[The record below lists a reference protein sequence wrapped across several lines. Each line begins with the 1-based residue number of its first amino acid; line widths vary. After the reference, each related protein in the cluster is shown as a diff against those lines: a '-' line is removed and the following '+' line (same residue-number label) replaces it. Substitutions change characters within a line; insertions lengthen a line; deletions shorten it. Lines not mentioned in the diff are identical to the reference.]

1 LKRKLEGMVR
11 KLEVLRRKLKG
22 MVRKLEGNVRKP
34 TAYDSSALNN
44 LHTCLMLKKLSEE
57 KVINVPWNIW
67 RYDAGW
73 VRL

>member
-1 LKRKLEGMVR
+1 LFLKRPTTAKKLEVLKRKLESM
-11 KLEVLRRKLKG
+11 
-22 MVRKLEGNVRKP
+22 VRKP

-44 LHTCLMLKKLSEE
+44 LRTCLMLKKLSGE

-67 RYDAGW
+67 RYDVGW